1 MRILLS
7 NDDGIHAPGIQTLAK
22 ALREFAEVQVVAPDR
37 NRSGASNSLTLES
50 SLRTFTFENGDI
62 AVQMGTPTDCVYLGV
77 NALMRPRPDIVVSGI
92 NAGPNLG
99 DDVIYS
105 GTVAAAMEGRHL
117 GFPALAVSLNGYQ
130 HYDTAAAVTCTIL
143 RALSREPLRT
153 GRILNIN
160 VPDLPLDQIKG
171 IRVTRCGNRHPA
183 DQVIPQQDPRGNTL
197 YWIGPPG
204 DKRDA
209 GPGTDFAAVDEGVD
223 ALSYLAHARNHG
235 FQFQLG
241 SVVDINREGKTITLG
256 ELRNEKGELLVAERK
271 LPYDTLVMALGSTS
285 NDFNTPGVK
294 ENCIFL
300 DNPHQA
306 RRFHQEMLNLFLKY
320 SANLGANGKV
330 NIAIVGGGATGVELS
345 AELHN
350 AVKQLHSYGYK
361 GLTNEALNVTL
372 VEAGERIL
380 PALPPRISGA
390 AHNELTK
397 LGVRVLTQTMV
408 TSADAGGLHTKDGE
422 YIEADLMVWA
432 AGIKAPDF
440 MKEIGGL
447 ETNRIN
453 QLVVEPTLQ
462 TTRDAD
468 IFAIGD
474 CASCARPEGGFVP
487 PRAQAAH
494 QMATCALN
502 NILAQMKGKP
512 LKAYTYKDHGSLVSL
527 SNYSTVGSLMG
538 NLMRGSMMVEGR
550 IARFVYISLY
560 RMHQIALH
568 GYFKTGLMMLVGRIN
583 RIIRPRLK
591 LH

>member
-1 MRILLS
+1 MSQLFPTNLPYKVADMSLAEFGRKEIEIAEHEMPGLMALRKKYADQKPLKGARITGSLHMTIQTAVLIETLVALGADVRWASCNIFSTQDHAAAAIAADGVPVFAWKGETLEEYWWCTDMALRFPDGKGPHMIVDDGGDASLLVHMGYRAENDAETINRKGGNHEEQVILDTLNRIL
-7 NDDGIHAPGIQTLAK
+7 
-22 ALREFAEVQVVAPDR
+22 AEDNTR
-37 NRSGASNSLTLES
+37 WH
-50 SLRTFTFENGDI
+50 RTI
-62 AVQMGTPTDCVYLGV
+62 AEMKGVSEETTTGVHRLYQM
-77 NALMRPRPDIVVSGI
+77 M
-92 NAGPNLG
+92 
-99 DDVIYS
+99 
-105 GTVAAAMEGRHL
+105 
-117 GFPALAVSLNGYQ
+117 
-130 HYDTAAAVTCTIL
+130 
-143 RALSREPLRT
+143 
-153 GRILNIN
+153 
-160 VPDLPLDQIKG
+160 
-171 IRVTRCGNRHPA
+171 
-183 DQVIPQQDPRGNTL
+183 
-197 YWIGPPG
+197 
-204 DKRDA
+204 
-209 GPGTDFAAVDEGVD
+209 
-223 ALSYLAHARNHG
+223 
-235 FQFQLG
+235 
-241 SVVDINREGKTITLG
+241 
-256 ELRNEKGELLVAERK
+256 EKGELLVPERK
-271 LPYDTLVMALGSTS
+271 IAYDTLVMALGSTS

-380 PALPPRISGA
+380 PALPPRISAA

-408 TSADAGGLHTKDGE
+408 TSADEGGLHTKDGE

-440 MKEIGGL
+440 LKDIGGL

-462 TTRDAD
+462 TTRDPD
-468 IFAIGD
+468 IYAIGD
-474 CASCARPEGGFVP
+474 CASCPRPEGGFVP

-494 QMATCALN
+494 QMATCAMN
-502 NILAQMKGKP
+502 NILAQMNGKP
-512 LKAYTYKDHGSLVSL
+512 LKNYQYKDHGSLVSL
-527 SNYSTVGSLMG
+527 SNFSTVGSLMG
-538 NLMRGSMMVEGR
+538 NLTRGSMMIEGR

-568 GYFKTGLMMLVGRIN
+568 GYFKTGLMMLVGSIN
-583 RIIRPRLK
+583 RVIRPRLK